1 MASQDQQQ
9 TPESDVLN
17 DPSAVAVARV
27 YANAL
32 LDAAAGAADAVLGE
46 FASFLADVLAPNPK
60 FRALLVSGATN
71 ADEKLG
77 LIERAIASV
86 CSPQFAN
93 FLRTLT
99 EHDRMELLDTV
110 FQQAQLL
117 SEERAG
123 RKRVQV
129 TTAAGL
135 SDNEIGR
142 IRTQLDACFPF
153 ESIIETDV
161 DPALIGG
168 LVVQIE
174 NTVYDSSLRTRLDQL
189 RDRMRERSLHEIQS
203 GRDRFSHPE
212 GD

>member
-9 TPESDVLN
+9 TPESDALN

-27 YANAL
+27 YASAL
-32 LDAAAGAADAVLGE
+32 LDAAAGEADAVLEE
-46 FASFLADVLAPNPK
+46 FASFRADVLGPNPE

-71 ADEKLG
+71 TDEKLG
-77 LIERAIASV
+77 LIERAIASA
-86 CSPQFAN
+86 CSTRFAN
-93 FLRTLT
+93 FLRTLA
-99 EHDRMELLDTV
+99 EHERMELLDTV
-110 FQQAQLL
+110 FEEAELL
-117 SEERAG
+117 SEARAG
-123 RKRVQV
+123 KQRVQV

-135 SDNEIGR
+135 SDDEVGR

-153 ESIIETDV
+153 EPIIETDV

-174 NTVYDSSLRTRLDQL
+174 NTVYDSSLRTRLDQM